1 MRTLFWIL
9 FSLLVLV
16 RVPSLVQPAGG
27 DQGLY
32 AYVGERILAGEV
44 PYRDAWDQ
52 KPPGIHY
59 TYALL
64 YALHPDLSIVPAADL
79 LVAAATALLLLALG
93 RRLGPPGSGEL
104 AAVLFLFYTNPALA
118 RLGGAR
124 VRAQCEVF
132 IGLFAAAGLLL
143 AHRAAARLAAANA
156 HVADGPHGIGLTP
169 LAATGLGFT
178 RGRAGRRGP
187 GVATLAFALA
197 AGLCF
202 GLAFAYKYNAGI
214 YLVVGLAALLLWTR
228 RPAAA
233 TDAKADATMR
243 LTDLLPP
250 ALWMIVGFAAMVALL
265 VGYFA
270 AVGALRDLYDAT
282 IAYNVFYSG
291 ETYAS
296 RFDVPRYLF
305 TFPIGRAR
313 VEAIWFLGGLGCLTL
328 IAASW
333 RRPAR
338 LVPVL
343 WVAAACVSIAVNGSR
358 GLPQYFLQAGP
369 ALALAAGIAGMIAW
383 HHTKPVVRLV
393 LIVII
398 AIAAL
403 RVQDFNKGIDYTAYD
418 LRYWRGALTREQYLS
433 RFGDLTAGD
442 KYSAL
447 AVEELAH
454 YLQAN
459 VPPQERVL
467 HFGFS
472 QGALAQARRVSA
484 TRFFWSRPIIVGF
497 KEGTPGYGVAGL
509 LQELA
514 RTTPYEVVLQRRDW
528 DPDTLDSATY
538 FLQQPAL
545 SAWLRAHYEP
555 AREMGNFLL
564 YRRANAQ
571 AAP

>member
-59 TYALL
+59 TYALM
-64 YALHPDLSIVPAADL
+64 YALRPDLSVVPAADL
-79 LVAAATALLLLALG
+79 IVATATALLLLALG

-104 AAVLFLFYTNPALA
+104 AAVLFLLYTNPALA

-132 IGLFAAAGLLL
+132 IAFFAAAGLLL
-143 AHRAAARLAAANA
+143 THRA
-156 HVADGPHGIGLTP
+156 VA
-169 LAATGLGFT
+169 
-178 RGRAGRRGP
+178 RRGT
-187 GVATLAFALA
+187 GVAALAFATA

-202 GLAFAYKYNAGI
+202 GLAFVYKYNAGI
-214 YLVVGLAALLLWTR
+214 YLVVGLAALWLWTR
-228 RPAAA
+228 SSAAA
-233 TDAKADATMR
+233 TATAVSEGADVKAPR
-243 LTDLLPP
+243 LTDLLPS

-270 AVGALRDLYDAT
+270 AAGALQDLYDAT

-291 ETYAS
+291 ETYTS
-296 RFDVPRYLF
+296 RFDVPRYLV

-328 IAASW
+328 LAASW

-338 LVPVL
+338 LLPVL

-369 ALALAAGIAGMIAW
+369 ALALAAGIAGMLAW
-383 HHTKPVVRLV
+383 HHTKPVVRLL
-393 LIVII
+393 LIA
-398 AIAAL
+398 AIAVGAL
-403 RVQDFNKGIDYTAYD
+403 RVQDFDKAIDYTAYD

-433 RFGDLTAGD
+433 RFGDLAAGD

-447 AVEELAH
+447 AVEELAQ

-497 KEGTPGYGVAGL
+497 KEGTPGYGVGGL

-514 RTTPYEVVLQRRDW
+514 RTTPYEVILQRRDW

-545 SAWLRAHYEP
+545 SAWLRAHYQP
-555 AREMGNFLL
+555 ARDMGNFLL
-564 YRRANAQ
+564 YRRADANAP

>member
-64 YALHPDLSIVPAADL
+64 YAVHPELSIVPAADL

-104 AAVLFLFYTNPALA
+104 AAVLFLLYTNPALA

-143 AHRAAARLAAANA
+143 THQVGQRW
-156 HVADGPHGIGLTP
+156 
-169 LAATGLGFT
+169 
-178 RGRAGRRGP
+178 RRP
-187 GVATLAFALA
+187 GVASLAFATA

-202 GLAFAYKYNAGI
+202 GLAFVYKYNAGI
-214 YLVVGLAALLLWTR
+214 YLVVGLAALFLWR
-228 RPAAA
+228 RPAASLLTRPSA
-233 TDAKADATMR
+233 AADTDAQAKPTR
-243 LTDLLPP
+243 PTDLLPP

-369 ALALAAGIAGMIAW
+369 ALALAAGIAGMLAW
-383 HHTKPVVRLV
+383 HNTKPVVRLV
-393 LIVII
+393 LIGVI

-545 SAWLRAHYEP
+545 SDWLRAHYQP